1 MGDLLSPMQSRAL
14 QNAYTMAFSRDCAR
28 IERACFKKFK
38 REPFRSVAWKI
49 DARAK
54 PNLMR
59 NIRGAFA

>member
-1 MGDLLSPMQSRAL
+1 MAGLSPYAARTLM
-14 QNAYTMAFSRDCAR
+14 NAYTMAFSRDCAR